1 MTFIFQF
8 ALLALVL
15 LSFVL
20 AVGVPVAYASGQD
33 WDRSRQLIW
42 VGSIA
47 WGVLVIV
54 VGLLNSFVVE
64 PPNSFTICWIK
75 KSVKTAA
82 IAAFFVPIEAS
93 LNPP

>member
-1 MTFIFQF
+1 MVFIFDL

-15 LSFVL
+15 LSFVM

-47 WGVLVIV
+47 WIGLVLAVAF
-54 VGLLNSFVVE
+54 LNSFVV
-64 PPNSFTICWIK
+64 
-75 KSVKTAA
+75 
-82 IAAFFVPIEAS
+82 
-93 LNPP
+93 

>member
-1 MTFIFQF
+1 MSVIFSI

-33 WDRSRQLIW
+33 WDRSRQLLW

-47 WGVLVIV
+47 W
-54 VGLLNSFVVE
+54 VGLVFAVGFLNSFVV
-64 PPNSFTICWIK
+64 
-75 KSVKTAA
+75 
-82 IAAFFVPIEAS
+82 
-93 LNPP
+93 

>member
-1 MTFIFQF
+1 MVFIFDL
-8 ALLALVL
+8 ALFALVL

-47 WGVLVIV
+47 WVALVLA
-54 VGLLNSFVVE
+54 VGFLNSFVV
-64 PPNSFTICWIK
+64 
-75 KSVKTAA
+75 
-82 IAAFFVPIEAS
+82 
-93 LNPP
+93 